1 MSGVEDELEQKGK
14 QEVEEQVD
22 SELGGLSSKRK
33 EEGDTADQQKGGG
46 SNQAQDESAGDQAQ
60 GNS

>member
-14 QEVEEQVD
+14 QEVD
-22 SELGGLSSKRK
+22 SELGGLSSVRK
-33 EEGDTADQQKGGG
+33 EEGDTGDQQKGGG